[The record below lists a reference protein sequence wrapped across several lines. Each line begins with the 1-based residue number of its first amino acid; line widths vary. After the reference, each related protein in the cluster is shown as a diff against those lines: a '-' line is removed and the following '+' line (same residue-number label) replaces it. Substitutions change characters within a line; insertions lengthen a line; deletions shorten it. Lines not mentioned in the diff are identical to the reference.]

1 MPVTFQAL
9 SERERKLWMEAMDG
23 KEPVSLF
30 LLCWES
36 HKTHPYTFQTLRI
49 NLKFCLSI

>member
-9 SERERKLWMEAMDG
+9 SERDRKMWMEAMDG

-30 LLCWES
+30 LAS
-36 HKTHPYTFQTLRI
+36 VRDTYT
-49 NLKFCLSI
+49 LKF

>member
-9 SERERKLWMEAMDG
+9 SERDRKMWMEAMDG

-30 LLCWES
+30 LIS
-36 HKTHPYTFQTLRI
+36 VRDAYTYT
-49 NLKFCLSI
+49 LKFSLNVSFWF